1 MAPPPQVVLL
11 DIEGTTTDI
20 SFVHDVLFPLS
31 RRALPEYIAEHWNDD
46 EVLRAREA
54 TGANDMA
61 GLIDHLTAW
70 IDADRKEPTLKA
82 IQGKIWRG
90 AFESGQVKSHVYPDV
105 PAAFE
110 RWKARG
116 IRIAIFSSGSIEAQE
131 LLFRHSEHGD
141 LTGFLSGYFDPTTAG
156 PKREVSA
163 YEAIVRALG
172 TNEVAFLSD
181 VSTELEAARA
191 AGLSTWQLVRPGIAD
206 DAASTHAKVRSFALD
221 ELGF

>member
-1 MAPPPQVVLL
+1 MASVPEVVLL

-31 RRALPEYIAEHWNDD
+31 RRALPEYVAEHWNDD

-54 TGANDMA
+54 TGANDLS
-61 GLIDHLTAW
+61 GLVDALTAW

-105 PAAFE
+105 PVAFQ
-110 RWKARG
+110 RWQARG

-141 LTGFLSGYFDPTTAG
+141 LTGYLGGYFDPTTAG
-156 PKREVSA
+156 PKREVGA
-163 YEAIVRALG
+163 YAAIVRALG
-172 TNEVAFLSD
+172 TREAAFLSD
-181 VSTELEAARA
+181 VGAELDAARA
-191 AGLSTWQLVRPGIAD
+191 AGLSTWQVARPGIEP
-206 DAASTHAKVRSFALD
+206 DAASTHAKVSTFD

>member
-1 MAPPPQVVLL
+1 MGSAPEVVLL

-46 EVLRAREA
+46 EVRDAREA
-54 TGANDMA
+54 TGASDIG
-61 GLIDHLTAW
+61 GLIEHLTAW

-105 PAAFE
+105 PVAFQ

-131 LLFRHSEHGD
+131 LLFRHSEQGD

-156 PKREVSA
+156 PKREVRA
-163 YEAIVRALG
+163 YEAILRALG
-172 TNEVAFLSD
+172 TRQVAFLSD
-181 VSTELEAARA
+181 VTAELDAART
-191 AGLSTWQLVRPGIAD
+191 AGLSTWQLLRPGVAD
-206 DAASTHAKVRSFALD
+206 DAGSTHPKVSTFAPD